1 LCSWVLLCLV
11 SPRKRPN
18 TRQLARSFDLKM
30 VRFMLYFFLS
40 KNVKKKWEKLFLA
53 RIKMKLSFVAVC
65 EERYILIWNFLH
77 CQYLNYQ
84 TTKCYLRFWKISSE
98 IGPFFKDNLLPVNIR
113 AREFVTVS
121 VCLCCFTVMCCAA
134 LTLMP
139 SAVLKVIVDVLSS
152 SDGVYQTS
160 SIKVYSL
167 WSSSR

>member
-1 LCSWVLLCLV
+1 
-11 SPRKRPN
+11 
-18 TRQLARSFDLKM
+18 M

-40 KNVKKKWEKLFLA
+40 KNVFKKWEKLFLA

-84 TTKCYLRFWKISSE
+84 TTKCYLMLWKISSE
-98 IGPFFKDNLLPVNIR
+98 IGPFFKDNLLPVYIR
-113 AREFVTVS
+113 ARECHCQ
-121 VCLCCFTVMCCAA
+121 CLCLSSCFTVMCCAV

>member
-1 LCSWVLLCLV
+1 
-11 SPRKRPN
+11 
-18 TRQLARSFDLKM
+18 M

-84 TTKCYLRFWKISSE
+84 TTKCYLMLWKISSE

-113 AREFVTVS
+113 ARECHCQCLSIMLFHCDV
-121 VCLCCFTVMCCAA
+121 LCCLNTD
-134 LTLMP
+134 
-139 SAVLKVIVDVLSS
+139 AVCRPQSNCGCSVLVWWRLSNFFH
-152 SDGVYQTS
+152 
-160 SIKVYSL
+160 
-167 WSSSR
+167 